1 MLVNYYLYLSWRVF
15 SWLPVGGVWQ
25 GGVDPHLAAGTPEP
39 VAQRLHRLGR
49 ALLPANR
56 RGRGPPPCPRGR
68 GLAVVAARLP
78 RPHTRACTVLRVTA
92 TCHVSR
98 RLTYV
103 VRVVEAGSALGG
115 ARLAVEAAVVGVAL
129 ARHAAGVH
137 AVLPRAVRVTCS
149 QLSYAERRSR
159 RGHLAAILSQSN
171 INMSL

>member
-1 MLVNYYLYLSWRVF
+1 MFL
-15 SWLPVGGVWQ
+15 WLPVGGVWQ

-103 VRVVEAGSALGG
+103 VRVVEAGGALGG
-115 ARLAVEAAVVGVAL
+115 AGLAVEAGVVGVAL
-129 ARHAAGVH
+129 PGDGAGVDS
-137 AVLPRAVRVTCS
+137 VLTGTVAVTCNTRDN
-149 QLSYAERRSR
+149 QLFSR
-159 RGHLAAILSQSN
+159 DPRH
-171 INMSL
+171 

>member
-1 MLVNYYLYLSWRVF
+1 MPPGHRNPLLSVSTGLAELCCPLIGEAVVRRRV
-15 SWLPVGGVWQ
+15 PVG
-25 GGVDPHLAAGTPEP
+25 AASQSSRPDSRGHTHVP
-39 VAQRLHRLGR
+39 AQCCASR
-49 ALLPANR
+49 
-56 RGRGPPPCPRGR
+56 PR
-68 GLAVVAARLP
+68 V
-78 RPHTRACTVLRVTA
+78 

-103 VRVVEAGSALGG
+103 VRVVEAGGALGG

>member
-1 MLVNYYLYLSWRVF
+1 M
-15 SWLPVGGVWQ
+15 
-25 GGVDPHLAAGTPEP
+25 
-39 VAQRLHRLGR
+39 
-49 ALLPANR
+49 
-56 RGRGPPPCPRGR
+56 
-68 GLAVVAARLP
+68 
-78 RPHTRACTVLRVTA
+78 
-92 TCHVSR
+92 SR

-115 ARLAVEAAVVGVAL
+115 TGLAVEAAVVGVAL

-149 QLSYAERRSR
+149 QLSYAERRSW

>member
-1 MLVNYYLYLSWRVF
+1 MIFEVKCDELTYEELTDRTHTRIVSFISTDWCMLVNYYFYLSWRVF
-15 SWLPVGGVWQ
+15 LWLPVGGVWQ

-56 RGRGPPPCPRGR
+56 RGRGPPPSPRGR

-98 RLTYV
+98 VTAAHLCRP
-103 VRVVEAGSALGG
+103 SSGG
-115 ARLAVEAAVVGVAL
+115 RE
-129 ARHAAGVH
+129 RTWWDW
-137 AVLPRAVRVTCS
+137 TC
-149 QLSYAERRSR
+149 R
-159 RGHLAAILSQSN
+159 
-171 INMSL
+171 